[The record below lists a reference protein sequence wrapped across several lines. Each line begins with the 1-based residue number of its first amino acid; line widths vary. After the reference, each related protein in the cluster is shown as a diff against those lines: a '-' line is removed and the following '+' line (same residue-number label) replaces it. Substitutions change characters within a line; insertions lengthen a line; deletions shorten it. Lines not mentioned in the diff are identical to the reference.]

1 MEPPPKRRRHGKS
14 PLDSTDTEDD
24 ELGFEPHEVLARRD
38 PAYKLSL
45 DRAYADNRFQST
57 MAHIFEKYG
66 RDFEGIGDEIDMMTG
81 EIVVNNGHLQNMRS
95 ETDVGL
101 RNGNE
106 EAEEDE
112 GILLDELTDDEPDGL
127 LMGPG
132 QCHKAGQEAAEQ
144 EAEQEDEDD
153 RILHGH
159 APSRTSTS
167 LVAFRRPQAPPIL
180 PPTTI
185 APGLLGTRHLP
196 FTPPFSF
203 GGSPLALGIS
213 PLDMRSL
220 GLFGSHMA
228 PLEPPDIFPGP
239 SRLLPTPGER
249 YDFLE
254 RNGGSS
260 IWAPSY
266 QFKDNE
272 PDGAIQPLRQPPARR
287 TRRMKYIAPS
297 ASKGLNEDVD
307 DDIILAGKNFGHDQ
321 GSSLSETHERLKDEL
336 LITGDAPSSEPS
348 RKPRKRGRPVTRT
361 KSVSHTPQQQ
371 QHEKAATQ
379 TKKGSTELLS
389 ERSTSNGNIPITS
402 REHVEFVADDQGDST
417 AKQPRHAEQQ
427 ARFPDK
433 RPRNHAHGGRRR
445 QYKLEVQIPAVDPSR
460 LAEYMA
466 IEDAVKFVAD
476 SADEASNNSVSP
488 ETEEI
493 PEPQDASTKVNSG
506 VSTSKLLPGRGRRE
520 VGTASQATMNSAYI
534 LSDDEMPIFFKQT
547 STSDRKVAKDRI
559 AQRPL
564 PHAASPER
572 EDAIATEKAAVDDK
586 QLVSP
591 RATVCKS
598 VTTTEAAIQKRVTML
613 KNEQTERIRRLLDEV
628 KNKSTVS
635 NNDAPAFLS
644 RDLLQSTRRQPGPRM
659 EISAHPSKKSS
670 GSRAPRHGGSS
681 NVSEQVAPR
690 EEPQVSDETEKGQRR
705 VVSTS
710 VMPPEPATSPIQ
722 APPRKPTAKPSS
734 PICPTPSRPLCTP
747 SKPQTPGHRC
757 IPITRAPSSR
767 RSILSLLSPD
777 PALPV
782 DGADEERD
790 LDELVGL
797 TDVLS
802 TSFLSD
808 SAAPWSSKIWKS
820 SALTTEIYHTPVKKR
835 PTDAV
840 SPGSV
845 IRTPGGTI
853 RSCGINGYRCGRD
866 FCFTCL

>member
-493 PEPQDASTKVNSG
+493 PEPQDASTKVNSA
-506 VSTSKLLPGRGRRE
+506 R
-520 VGTASQATMNSAYI
+520 N
-534 LSDDEMPIFFKQT
+534 
-547 STSDRKVAKDRI
+547 
-559 AQRPL
+559 
-564 PHAASPER
+564 
-572 EDAIATEKAAVDDK
+572 
-586 QLVSP
+586 
-591 RATVCKS
+591 
-598 VTTTEAAIQKRVTML
+598 
-613 KNEQTERIRRLLDEV
+613 
-628 KNKSTVS
+628 
-635 NNDAPAFLS
+635 
-644 RDLLQSTRRQPGPRM
+644 
-659 EISAHPSKKSS
+659 
-670 GSRAPRHGGSS
+670 
-681 NVSEQVAPR
+681 
-690 EEPQVSDETEKGQRR
+690 
-705 VVSTS
+705 
-710 VMPPEPATSPIQ
+710 

-853 RSCGINGYRCGRD
+853 RSPTSG
-866 FCFTCL
+866 